1 MDYQDELLEK
11 EDGRYKAIDKVGT
24 GLGSIP
30 TEELLKKNVVFFGL
44 PSGPALFLHLAYR
57 AYVKIKDVEP
67 LSLFNHSLF
76 NHHDQGIW
84 PDDHGRLFDFFEDFI
99 SHSVYSFTAIEAFAN
114 ESIPENFQYVSVN
127 RAGEEQIYEKDEI
140 ERKVNLDEK
149 LDKILPTI
157 YSVPSPKG
165 KKVWEH
171 YKEMKKVRDRI
182 IHLKSIDQKPS
193 GIEDETI
200 WGNML
205 RIHDKPLC
213 DFAYEVIGYFEPAI
227 SNRRWYKK
235 YPYGKA

>member
-1 MDYQDELLEK
+1 MDYQDQLLERQ
-11 EDGRYKAIDKVGT
+11 DGRYYAIDKVRT
-24 GLGSIP
+24 GLGSIA
-30 TEELLKKNVVFFGL
+30 TEELLKENVVSFGL

-67 LSLFNHSLF
+67 LSLFNH
-76 NHHDQGIW
+76 HDQGIW
-84 PDDHGRLFDFFEDFI
+84 PDDQGPLFDFFENFI
-99 SHSVYSFTAIEAFAN
+99 SHSVYSFTALEAFAN
-114 ESIPENFQYVSVN
+114 ESIPENFKYVFRVEKT
-127 RAGEEQIYEKDEI
+127 GEKRTYEKNEI

-182 IHLKSIDQKPS
+182 IHLKSIDQKAS

-235 YPYGKA
+235 YPYGNV